1 MRQLGGSVGIAISAT
16 LVQRFT
22 AIHRADL
29 IANVT
34 QYSEVARERLGAIV
48 ARLIAT
54 GTPAP
59 LANAKALA
67 IVDGQVTRQALMLS
81 FEQLFLLFGACF
93 VLSLPLLLLMHK
105 SKGMPGGAGAGAAH

>member
-1 MRQLGGSVGIAISAT
+1 

-34 QYSEVARERLGAIV
+34 QYSEAARERLSAIV
-48 ARLIAT
+48 AMLIAR

-59 LANAKALA
+59 LADAKALA
-67 IVDGQVTRQALMLS
+67 IVNSQVTRQALMLS

-105 SKGMPGGAGAGAAH
+105 SKAMPGGAAAH

>member
-1 MRQLGGSVGIAISAT
+1 MASVPE
-16 LVQRFT
+16 
-22 AIHRADL
+22 
-29 IANVT
+29 
-34 QYSEVARERLGAIV
+34 YSEVARARLAAVV
-48 ARLIAT
+48 ARLMAT

-93 VLSLPLLLLMHK
+93 VLSHRY
-105 SKGMPGGAGAGAAH
+105 SCSCTRARGCRAGRGRARRTELTVPRRYDAT